1 MIIKDFSQHM
11 ESTQRNSLFKSEV
24 RQKYTP
30 SILSEE
36 GNKEV
41 HDWSDL
47 AVVAVDLYF
56 NFKIF
61 IFLKKAGFAGKPKH
75 IGDYNFL
82 NILIKI
88 TIKEKQTHKI

>member
-1 MIIKDFSQHM
+1 MLIALFVFLILQNNIFD
-11 ESTQRNSLFKSEV
+11 SL
-24 RQKYTP
+24 
-30 SILSEE
+30 
-36 GNKEV
+36 
-41 HDWSDL
+41 
-47 AVVAVDLYF
+47 VDLYF

-61 IFLKKAGFAGKPKH
+61 IFLKKKPGFAGKPKH